1 MRNTAYT
8 GENKQVRFR
17 GSDEKSAAG
26 GLGMDETGDGKREAE
41 CSVACGGEVWER
53 GQRCRY
59 RVGCLLDS
67 ISLFS
72 FPHLHQLQPTT
83 QSCFRYA
90 GTQCLQNTETTCI
103 NTNHLILQR
112 ALLDE
117 AVSNINEFK

>member
-1 MRNTAYT
+1 MRNTACT

-59 RVGCLLDS
+59 RVGCLEPS
-67 ISLFS
+67 ACK
-72 FPHLHQLQPTT
+72 T
-83 QSCFRYA
+83 QRP
-90 GTQCLQNTETTCI
+90 L
-103 NTNHLILQR
+103 
-112 ALLDE
+112 ALTP
-117 AVSNINEFK
+117 II